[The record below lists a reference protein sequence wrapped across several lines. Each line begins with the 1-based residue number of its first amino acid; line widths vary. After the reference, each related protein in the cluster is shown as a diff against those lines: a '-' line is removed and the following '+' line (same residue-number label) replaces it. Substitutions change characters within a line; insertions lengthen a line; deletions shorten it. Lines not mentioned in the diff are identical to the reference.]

1 MKLELTEAE
10 KELLRFGD
18 FSSKTTSA
26 VAGNAIKSD
35 IEKHDRQSPT
45 NSSLISKRKTRYHT
59 FD

>member
-35 IEKHDRQSPT
+35 IEKHDR
-45 NSSLISKRKTRYHT
+45 
-59 FD
+59 